1 MIEGLNPPTTE
12 DSLKAFINTLRERGA
27 KIKGEDVL
35 AEPYCEGDWCLM
47 IINKHQIELLKNAGI
62 DIKCHWRSLHEH
74 CIIYIARQA
83 MELLELNHTPDSLT
97 ISTTGGVDRVSLLGS
112 IAKLLNA
119 VRLSHVGAVGFSVCI
134 RKGEEGCL
142 RHLVGEYDDEYG
154 AFIIEVERKD
164 GYDVIG
170 VLPRRIARVYDP
182 YLSEM
187 YYVAWDEGGRI
198 LAYSKNLDSFLA
210 ALKDASGGLYG
221 VSELK
226 YTIFIGRAFRRIT
239 MPLSAG
245 LNEDG
250 TLSDPYGILD
260 TANHGV
266 DDLINIYNWI
276 NKYYGL
282 NARYAWLNVVFIIA
296 KVITPIVRKRNQEFI
311 DHIIWNR
318 GSGSE
323 GKTTLFNEVGK
334 RLLGVYEVD
343 PYLVVISGS
352 VTTQPQLRELVNLNR
367 LPLIIDEQHLNLT
380 KLAEMLHAS
389 AVGQNWVG
397 LHASRYGSG
406 SWVGFRNFRGII
418 VSTNMPF
425 KRYFDEVYGTIGGW
439 RAIVRRFIELAW
451 ANETLPEE
459 AFDNLPLIKGPVYGL
474 LMDLMRDDD
483 VRNQLLSSR
492 NLLDL
497 SERLMDALGS
507 KYPRF
512 KPIADQTIAWL
523 RELASEKA
531 SELKGWGVAREELR
545 LADYARRYCGPRVND
560 YCMLRA
566 LLEHGERDNEVVFT
580 EGRDDNL
587 EEVRLVIDAVLGRL
601 FNGNVTLQNL
611 VEGNTTLKVSE
622 DALEA
627 FRLLAMRLSSGQTRI
642 VFKPG
647 TTIVPG
653 RPSKLLGA
661 EIGTYSK
668 GGEKYKGYSIRIDK
682 FLKWLF
688 LGEEPQ

>member
-12 DSLKAFINTLRERGA
+12 DALKGLINTLRERGA
-27 KIKGEDVL
+27 KIKEGML

-47 IINKHQIELLKNAGI
+47 IINKHQVEVLKNAGI
-62 DIKCHWRSLHEH
+62 DIKCHWRSLHNN
-74 CIIYIARQA
+74 CIVYIARKA

-97 ISTTGGVDRVSLLGS
+97 ISATGGVDRISLLGS
-112 IAKLLNA
+112 LAKLLDA

-187 YYVAWDEGGRI
+187 YYVAWDESGRI
-198 LAYSKNLDSFLA
+198 LTYSKNLDSFLM

-226 YTIFIGRAFRRIT
+226 YTIFIGRAFKRIT

-260 TANHGV
+260 TANHGI

-296 KVITPIVRKRNQEFI
+296 KIITPIVRKRNQEFI
-311 DHIIWNR
+311 DFIIWNR

-323 GKTTLFNEVGK
+323 GKTTLFNEIGK

-352 VTTQPQLRELVNLNR
+352 VNTQPQLRELVNLNR
-367 LPLIIDEQHLNLT
+367 LPLIIDEQHLSLT
-380 KLAEMLHAS
+380 RLAEMLHAS

-397 LHASRYGSG
+397 IHASRYGSG

-439 RAIVRRFIELAW
+439 KAIIRRFIELAW

-459 AFDNLPLIKGPVYGL
+459 AFDNLPYIRGQVYGL
-474 LMDLMRDDD
+474 LMDLMRDEN
-483 VRNQLLSSR
+483 VRSQLLSSG
-492 NLLDL
+492 NLLEL
-497 SERLMDALGS
+497 SELLMEALGS
-507 KYPRF
+507 KYPKF

-531 SELKGWGVAREELR
+531 SELKGEGVIREELR
-545 LADYARRYCGPRVND
+545 LADYARQYCGSRVNG

-566 LLEHGERDNEVVFT
+566 VLEHGERDNEVVFT

-587 EEVRLVIDAVLGRL
+587 EEVRLGIDAVLSKL
-601 FNGNVTLQNL
+601 FNSNASLQSI

-627 FRLLAMRLSSGQTRI
+627 FRLIAMRLSSGQTRI

-647 TTIVPG
+647 TMIVPG
-653 RPSKLLGA
+653 RPSRLLGV

-682 FLKWLF
+682 FLRWLF

>member
-12 DSLKAFINTLRERGA
+12 DALKGLINTLRERGA
-27 KIKGEDVL
+27 KIKEDML

-47 IINKHQIELLKNAGI
+47 IINKHQVEVLKNAGI
-62 DIKCHWRSLHEH
+62 DIKCHWRSLHNN
-74 CIIYIARQA
+74 CIVYIARKA

-97 ISTTGGVDRVSLLGS
+97 ISATGGVDRISLLGS
-112 IAKLLNA
+112 LAKLLDA

-187 YYVAWDEGGRI
+187 YYVAWDESGRI
-198 LAYSKNLDSFLA
+198 LTYSKNLDSFLM

-226 YTIFIGRAFRRIT
+226 YTIFIGRAFKRIT

-260 TANHGV
+260 TANHGI

-296 KVITPIVRKRNQEFI
+296 KIITPIVRRRNQEFI
-311 DHIIWNR
+311 DFIIWNR

-323 GKTTLFNEVGK
+323 GKTTLFNEIGK

-352 VTTQPQLRELVNLNR
+352 VNTQPQLRELVNLNR
-367 LPLIIDEQHLNLT
+367 LPLIIDEQHLSLT
-380 KLAEMLHAS
+380 RLAEMLHAS

-397 LHASRYGSG
+397 IHASRYGSG

-439 RAIVRRFIELAW
+439 KAIIRRFIELAW

-459 AFDNLPLIKGPVYGL
+459 AFDNLPYIRGQVYGL
-474 LMDLMRDDD
+474 LMDLMRDEN
-483 VRNQLLSSR
+483 VRSQLLSSG
-492 NLLDL
+492 NLLEL
-497 SERLMDALGS
+497 SELLMEALGS
-507 KYPRF
+507 KYPKF

-531 SELKGWGVAREELR
+531 SELKGEGVIREELR
-545 LADYARRYCGPRVND
+545 LADYARQYCGSRVNG

-566 LLEHGERDNEVVFT
+566 VLEHGERDNEVVFT

-587 EEVRLVIDAVLGRL
+587 EEVRLGIDAVLSKL
-601 FNGNVTLQNL
+601 FNSNASLQSI

-627 FRLLAMRLSSGQTRI
+627 FRLIAMRLSSGQTRI

-647 TTIVPG
+647 TMIVPG
-653 RPSKLLGA
+653 RPSRLLGV

-682 FLKWLF
+682 FLRWLF